1 MSHYTVAVI
10 HHPEQD
16 IDELL
21 APFDE
26 NIKVPKYISYT
37 KQQAV
42 AHVRKYWKDVEDLSD
57 EECYVKMAADYE
69 DDMKDAEGNLYST
82 YNPQSKWDWYQEGGR
97 WSGLLKDKRT
107 GEECDEGRI
116 GDLDFCIDEDEYKR
130 AIRFWEVAIDHKP
143 ANDDEEF
150 HTFFKEEYYR
160 ERYGTKENYA
170 RRCASFTTYAVLT
183 PDGVWHAPGEMGWFG
198 CSSESD
204 DESRDW
210 DDHYIERF
218 IESADPND
226 ILTIVD
232 CHI

>member
-10 HHPEQD
+10 HHPDQD
-16 IDELL
+16 LDELL

-26 NIKVPKYISYT
+26 NIKVTKYISYS
-37 KQQAV
+37 KQQAI
-42 AHVRKYWKDVEDLSD
+42 AHVRKYWKDVENLSD
-57 EECYVKMAADYE
+57 EECYIKMAADYD
-69 DDMKDAEGNLYST
+69 DDMKDDEGNLYST

-97 WSGLLKDKRT
+97 WNGLLRRKDT

-116 GDLDFCIDEDEYKR
+116 GDLVFDLDEEEYKR
-130 AIRFWEVAIDHKP
+130 ALRFWEVVVEHKP
-143 ANDDEEF
+143 AEDGENYYLCY
-150 HTFFKEEYYR
+150 KEEYYK

-198 CSSESD
+198 CSSET
-204 DESRDW
+204 DEDSRDW
-210 DDHYIERF
+210 DDHYMERF
-218 IESADPND
+218 IESADPDD

>member
-10 HHPEQD
+10 HHPDQD

-37 KQQAV
+37 RQQAIE
-42 AHVRKYWKDVEDLSD
+42 HVRNFWKDVESLSD
-57 EECYVKMAADYE
+57 EECYAKMAEDYDE
-69 DDMKDAEGNLYST
+69 DMKDSDGNLYST

-97 WSGLLKDKRT
+97 WSGSLKRKDT

-116 GDLDFCIDEDEYKR
+116 GDLEFGIDEDEYKR
-130 AIRFWEVAIDHKP
+130 AIRFWEVAVDHDTP
-143 ANDDEEF
+143 DDGEKYYPVYKEEF
-150 HTFFKEEYYR
+150 YR

-198 CSSESD
+198 CSSET
-204 DESRDW
+204 DEDSRDW
-210 DDHYIERF
+210 DDHYMERF
-218 IESADPND
+218 IESADPDD